1 MSELGEPRARHS
13 PKEGAFPRVTSEVY
27 KRRSESILEL
37 HASRGATLQ
46 RYVCSVALLMLIS
59 FRCAYGKGYG
69 QKVLILLKLPGNIS
83 SLIGTCSLANSSPSS
98 SPSAPPYQMKGKPR
112 CSVRFPMPT
121 WRRGFLAVSWHL
133 RRSVLLGAL
142 LLRRQEP
149 AFVP

>member
-59 FRCAYGKGYG
+59 FRCAYVKGYG

-83 SLIGTCSLANSSPSS
+83 SLIGTCSLANSSPS
-98 SPSAPPYQMKGKPR
+98 APPYQMKGKSR
-112 CSVRFPMPT
+112 CSVRFPMAT